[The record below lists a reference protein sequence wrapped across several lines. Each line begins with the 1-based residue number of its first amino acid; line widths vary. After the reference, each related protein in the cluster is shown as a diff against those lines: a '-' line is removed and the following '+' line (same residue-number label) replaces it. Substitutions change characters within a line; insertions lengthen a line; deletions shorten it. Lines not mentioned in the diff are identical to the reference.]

1 MSLCGETDMKRSFCL
16 TTVLLFFIS
25 TALYGRGTE
34 DYPRSS
40 ERERGTSLGVARIS
54 VADGDVSIRRPSGDQ
69 EQAQAGMA
77 LVGDDLLITGA
88 DSRAEVQL
96 DRGNFLR
103 LGSNSELKI
112 GDLGNRSFRV
122 ELLRGL
128 AGLTQFGGAEADVN
142 IETSHASVRT
152 VKPSVF
158 TVEFR
163 DVGQTNIIVRD
174 GAVEVFTDRGVQR
187 VKDGALV
194 VRAERDQTSVRGAKA
209 GSRDEF
215 EEWAK
220 HRDKILDRD
229 RRRGW
234 FPSYLGLGLGYGGY
248 YPFGY
253 GGYGGYGRRYYGRGY
268 YRPRVSVR
276 AGYAGRRGGGR
287 RR

>member
-1 MSLCGETDMKRSFCL
+1 MKRSFCVS
-16 TTVLLFFIS
+16 TVLLFIFS
-25 TALYGRGTE
+25 TALYGRDTA
-34 DYPRSS
+34 DYPPR
-40 ERERGTSLGVARIS
+40 EDRERGTSLGVARVS
-54 VADGDVSIRRPSGDQ
+54 VADGDVSVRRPSGDQ

-96 DRGNFLR
+96 ERGNFLR
-103 LGSNSELKI
+103 LGPSSELKI

-128 AGLTQFGGAEADVN
+128 AGLTQFDGADADLN

-163 DVGQTNIIVRD
+163 DVGQTDVVVRD
-174 GAVEVFTDRGVQR
+174 GVVEVFTDRGVQR
-187 VKDGALV
+187 VKDAVV
-194 VRAERDQTSVRGAKA
+194 VRAEREQTSVRSAKA

-229 RRRGW
+229 RGRGW
-234 FPSYLGLGLGYGGY
+234 WPNYVGLGYG
-248 YPFGY
+248 Y
-253 GGYGGYGRRYYGRGY
+253 GGFWPYGGYGRGNYGRGYYGRSY

-276 AGYAGRRGGGR
+276 AGYGGRRGGR

>member
-1 MSLCGETDMKRSFCL
+1 MKRSFCL

-25 TALYGRGTE
+25 TALSGRE
-34 DYPRSS
+34 HRDYPPRA
-40 ERERGTSLGVARIS
+40 EREQGTSLGVARIS
-54 VADGDVSIRRPSGDQ
+54 VADGDVQIRRRSGDQ

-77 LVGDDLLITGA
+77 LVGDDLLTTGA
-88 DSRAEVQL
+88 QSRAEVQL

-122 ELLRGL
+122 EVLRGL
-128 AGLTQFGGAEADVN
+128 AGLTQFDGADADVN
-142 IETSHASVRT
+142 IETTHASVRT
-152 VKPSVF
+152 LKPSVF

-163 DVGQTNIIVRD
+163 DVGQTDIVVRD

-187 VKDGALV
+187 LKDGALV
-194 VRAERDQTSVRGAKA
+194 VRAERDRTSVRTAKA

-220 HRDKILDRD
+220 HRDKILDGN
-229 RRRGW
+229 RRGGW
-234 FPSYLGLGLGYGGY
+234 WPNYLGLGLGIGNGGY
-248 YPFGY
+248 YPY
-253 GGYGGYGRRYYGRGY
+253 GYGGYGRGYYGRGY

-276 AGYAGRRGGGR
+276 AGYGGRRGGGR